1 MRIQPRTRQAAT
13 LFVGPL
19 LALATAAVA
28 ASAASAA
35 PAGPKYYFQLHEV
48 ESRVPIDGEI
58 RRYAGEALR
67 TELASRPE
75 WASDLGGATN
85 KDAVIAELARRKLQG
100 FDVIVKI
107 SELKKEVKDP
117 SPGSRLKKLAVT
129 VRLEVLGT
137 TLPGEKMAFGGEGEA
152 SAIVEVPERRVD
164 AEADA
169 LAKDAIKDALKQAM
183 DQVVLKMGAPK
194 SAPMNEGKRKKKT
207 KT

>member
-1 MRIQPRTRQAAT
+1 MRIESRIRQAAT

-19 LALATAAVA
+19 LALTTAVPG
-28 ASAASAA
+28 ASAA

-58 RRYAGEALR
+58 RRYAGEALK
-67 TELASRPE
+67 TELGSRPE
-75 WASDLGGATN
+75 WASDLGGATD

-100 FDVIVKI
+100 FDVTVKI

-152 SAIVEVPERRVD
+152 KAIVEVSERRVD

-183 DQVVLKMGAPK
+183 DQVVLKMGVPK
-194 SAPMNEGKRKKKT
+194 SAPMNEGKRKKKP